1 MITQLR
7 PRSQITLPNDVVK
20 KMKLQEGDNL
30 EIEIEDDKIIIKP
43 VIVIDRSQ
51 AWFWSKEWQKKE
63 LEVDKQKNEGKIRKA
78 SNKKALFEK
87 LGLDKA

>member
-7 PRSQITLPNDVVK
+7 QRSQITLPNDVVK

-30 EIEIEDDKIIIKP
+30 DIEIEDDKIIIKP

-51 AWFWSKEWQKKE
+51 AWFWSQEWQKKE
-63 LEVDKQKNEGKIRKA
+63 FEVDKQKSEGKIRKA
-78 SNKKALFEK
+78 SNKNDLFKK
-87 LGLDKA
+87 LGLDKV

>member
-1 MITQLR
+1 MDIA
-7 PRSQITLPNDVVK
+7 
-20 KMKLQEGDNL
+20 
-30 EIEIEDDKIIIKP
+30 IEEDKIIIKP

-63 LEVDKQKNEGKIRKA
+63 LGVDKLKNEGKVRKA

-87 LGLDKA
+87 LGLDKV